1 LERAISTVLPEAT
14 VNPYILEQ
22 VTEIVWVSSSPEEVL
37 TAGTVAVMVWLLP
50 PYATPVKVDVT
61 TFDDSVGADNERY
74 ELPPGVMDKREKG
87 REVREPNM
95 LSSKVSVADMLASF
109 AISTRLLFVVRTIP
123 EMALT

>member
-1 LERAISTVLPEAT
+1 
-14 VNPYILEQ
+14 
-22 VTEIVWVSSSPEEVL
+22 
-37 TAGTVAVMVWLLP
+37 
-50 PYATPVKVDVT
+50 
-61 TFDDSVGADNERY
+61 
-74 ELPPGVMDKREKG
+74 MDKREKG